1 MSVLIDAQRYD
12 MKMLSVDILM
22 FENNIR
28 LVAVAHAFH
37 IFACDL
43 PELFVC
49 QFVFGR
55 GVERNMEN
63 RIGCSAVGFEIRHK
77 TLHTGID
84 IEASAFIVWFQHLLP
99 IEDLGFILI
108 YFLLVVIQSPS
119 GRGVRPYIRNHS
131 FACFAKFRIS
141 ILRAF
146 NSLVRCS
153 NAAI

>member
-1 MSVLIDAQRYD
+1 MGYRVTRAPI
-12 MKMLSVDILM
+12 
-22 FENNIR
+22 
-28 LVAVAHAFH
+28 
-37 IFACDL
+37 
-43 PELFVC
+43 
-49 QFVFGR
+49 
-55 GVERNMEN
+55 
-63 RIGCSAVGFEIRHK
+63 GFEVRPE

-141 ILRAF
+141 ILKAF
-146 NSLVRCS
+146 SSRVRCS
-153 NAAI
+153 NRAI